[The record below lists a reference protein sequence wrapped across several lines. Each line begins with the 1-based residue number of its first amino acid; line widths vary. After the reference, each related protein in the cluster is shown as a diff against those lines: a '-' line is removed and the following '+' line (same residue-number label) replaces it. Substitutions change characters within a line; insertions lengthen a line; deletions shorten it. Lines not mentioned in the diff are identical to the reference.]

1 MLRGTISPD
10 IGNRMNHFRRRDAI
24 QPEVSPGKLT
34 PYLDAETI
42 DEAVRRLAGELDRDY
57 AACPPV
63 LVGVLKGGFIFL
75 ADLVRRMQV
84 SVLSVEFLRFS
95 SYGGSTISSGATR
108 IEVGLPDDAVRNQHL
123 VLVED
128 IVDTG
133 LTTAAALEYLQKK
146 QPASIRICVL
156 LDKPDRRQVPTV
168 VDYLGFTVPDRYLV
182 GYGLDLD
189 QRYRQLPGI
198 HILNQEPG

>member
-1 MLRGTISPD
+1 
-10 IGNRMNHFRRRDAI
+10 MNHFRRRDAI

-42 DEAVRRLAGELDRDY
+42 DDAVRRLARELDRDY
-57 AACPPV
+57 AARPPV

-84 SVLSVEFLRFS
+84 SVLSVEFLRLS
-95 SYGGSTISSGATR
+95 SYGENTKSSGTPQ
-108 IEVGLPDDAVRNQHL
+108 IVVGLPDDAVQDRDL
-123 VLVED
+123 VIVED

-133 LTTAAALEYLQKK
+133 LTTAAALDYLRDKK
-146 QPASIRICVL
+146 PASIRLCVL
-156 LDKPDRRQVPTV
+156 LDKPERRRVQTLI
-168 VDYLGFTVPDRYLV
+168 DYVGFTVPDRFLV

-198 HILNQEPG
+198 YILNQEPG

>member
-1 MLRGTISPD
+1 MKFSSG
-10 IGNRMNHFRRRDAI
+10 RDTI
-24 QPEVSPGKLT
+24 QPEARPVEVSSAKLT
-34 PYLDAETI
+34 PYLDAEAI
-42 DEAVRRLAGELDRDY
+42 DNAVRRLARELDRDY
-57 AACPPV
+57 AARPPV

-95 SYGGSTISSGATR
+95 SYGENMISSGAPT
-108 IEVGLPDDAVRNQHL
+108 IAVDLPDDAVRNRHL

-133 LTTAAALEYLQKK
+133 LTTAAALKYLRKK
-146 QPASIRICVL
+146 KPASIRVCVL
-156 LDKPDRRQVPTV
+156 LDKPERRRVPTLI
-168 VDYLGFTVPDRYLV
+168 DYLGFTVPDRFLV

-198 HILNQEPG
+198 YILNQEPEGYPG

>member
-1 MLRGTISPD
+1 MVR
-10 IGNRMNHFRRRDAI
+10 
-24 QPEVSPGKLT
+24 PGELT
-34 PYLDAETI
+34 PYLDAEAI
-42 DEAVRRLAGELDRDY
+42 DSAVRRLARELDRDY
-57 AACPPV
+57 AVRPPV
-63 LVGVLKGGFIFL
+63 FVGVLKGSFIFL

-95 SYGGSTISSGATR
+95 SYGGNTTSSGAPR
-108 IEVGLPDDAVRNQHL
+108 IVFGLPDDAVRNRHL

-133 LTTAAALEYLQKK
+133 LTTAAALKYLRKK
-146 QPASIRICVL
+146 KPASISVCVL
-156 LDKPDRRQVPTV
+156 LDKPERRRVPTLI
-168 VDYLGFTVPDRYLV
+168 DYLGFTVPDRFLV

-198 HILNQEPG
+198 YSLDQEPGGYSG